1 MSAAT
6 ECSFAGISR
15 SRAFVA
21 LTFRSAVLLFSHRA
35 LKVSA
40 WRTPLQGFAEGWRQ
54 DRARAI
60 PAVRA
65 PPPGS
70 VGYPG
75 GLPGALPPAT
85 IRCPCRAQDLAHGRW
100 PLRTLSPFGIRAYF
114 NTHVAARRAPPLE
127 SRSTAWVLPYRQ
139 QAASARSDR
148 L

>member
-85 IRCPCRAQDLAHGRW
+85 IRCPCRALDLAPRRW
-100 PLRTLSPFGIRAYF
+100 PLRTLSAFGIPDYLGAYG
-114 NTHVAARRAPPLE
+114 AGARLGAHSE
-127 SRSTAWVLPYRQ
+127 KA
-139 QAASARSDR
+139 
-148 L
+148 